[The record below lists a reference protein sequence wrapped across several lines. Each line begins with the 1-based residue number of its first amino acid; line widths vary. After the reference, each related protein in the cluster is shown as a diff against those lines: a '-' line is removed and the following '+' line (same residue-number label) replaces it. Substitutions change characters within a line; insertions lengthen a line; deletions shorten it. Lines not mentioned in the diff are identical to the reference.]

1 MTAQHLL
8 IVDDE
13 PFNLEI
19 IQEYFEGSSFALD
32 TATNGEDAWILLQG
46 STRYAA
52 VILDRM
58 MPILDGMG
66 LLKRIKESPHLR
78 YTPVI
83 MQTAA
88 GAPEQVKE
96 GLAAGAYYYL
106 VKPYERESLLT
117 IVRSALA
124 DSEARTALQAQL
136 AENGAALKLMAS
148 GEFSLQSLDEAA
160 ALAAF
165 LAQAC
170 PEPERAVLGFSELLV
185 NAIEHGNLAITY
197 DEKSQLRR
205 DDRWNEEIE
214 RRQALPENRKK
225 RVHISFTREAEQVLF
240 QIRDEGVGFDWER
253 YLDFDPERAFDP
265 NGRGI
270 ALARMA
276 SFSALEYVGCG
287 NSVVVT
293 IKHQHG

>member
-19 IQEYFEGSSFALD
+19 IQEYFDGTPFILD
-32 TATNGEDAWILLQG
+32 TATNGEEAWAQLQG
-46 STRYAA
+46 PTRYAA

-66 LLKRIKESPHLR
+66 VLKRIKAHPQLQSI
-78 YTPVI
+78 PVI

-96 GLAAGAYYYL
+96 GLAAGAHYYL

-117 IVRSALA
+117 IVRGALA
-124 DSEARTALQAQL
+124 DDESRAALQTKL
-136 AENGAALKLMAS
+136 AEHGNALQLMEAA
-148 GEFSLQSLDEAA
+148 EFSLQSLNEAA
-160 ALAAF
+160 TLAAF

-170 PEPERAVLGFSELLV
+170 PEPERAVLGISELLV

-205 DDRWNEEIE
+205 EERWTEEVAH
-214 RRQALPENRKK
+214 RLALVENRMK
-225 RVHISFTREAEQVLF
+225 RVRVSFSRERAQVSLR
-240 QIRDEGVGFDWER
+240 IRDEGHGFNWEH
-253 YLDFDPERAFDP
+253 YLEFDPARAFDP

-276 SFSALEYVGCG
+276 SFSSLEYEGCG

-293 IKHQHG
+293 IKQQH

>member
-19 IQEYFEGSSFALD
+19 IQEYFDGSPFVLD
-32 TATNGEDAWILLQG
+32 TAANGEEAWAKLLG
-46 STRYAA
+46 PTRYAA

-66 LLKRIKESPHLR
+66 VLKRIKANPQLQS
-78 YTPVI
+78 TPVI

-96 GLAAGAYYYL
+96 GLSAGAHYYL

-117 IVRSALA
+117 IVRGAFA
-124 DSEARTALQAQL
+124 DGESRAALQAKL
-136 AENGAALKLMAS
+136 AEHGNALQLMGAA
-148 GEFSLQSLDEAA
+148 EFSLQSLNEAA
-160 ALAAF
+160 TLAAF

-170 PEPERAVLGFSELLV
+170 PEPERAVLGISELLV
-185 NAIEHGNLAITY
+185 NAVEHGNLAITY

-205 DDRWNEEIE
+205 EERWTEEVTH
-214 RRQALPENRKK
+214 RLSLVENRMK
-225 RVHISFTREAEQVLF
+225 RVRVSFSREVDQVSLR
-240 QIRDEGVGFDWER
+240 IRDEGHGFDWER
-253 YLDFDPERAFDP
+253 YLEFDPARAFDP

-276 SFSALEYVGCG
+276 SFSSLEYEGCG

-293 IKHQHG
+293 IKQQH